1 MPSSSANSTLRG
13 TAATT
18 ADAPAVA
25 RRVVVSGRV
34 QGVFFRDTCRREAR
48 SAGVSGWVRNRPD
61 GRVEA
66 VFEGPPTAVEA
77 LVAWCREGPPQA
89 VVEGVEIFEADLS
102 GAEGFRL
109 R

>member
-1 MPSSSANSTLRG
+1 M
-13 TAATT
+13 
-18 ADAPAVA
+18 
-25 RRVVVSGRV
+25 SGRV
-34 QGVFFRDTCRREAR
+34 QGVFFRDTCRRKAR

-66 VFEGPPTAVEA
+66 VFEGPPGAVEA
-77 LVAWCREGPPQA
+77 LVAWCRDGPPQA